1 MGCVTGTSM
10 VKCVL
15 NRLCLE
21 QIVSCETET
30 SIVKCVLTDRVLNRM
45 RQGLP
50 FLCVSSGSCT
60 SCSGRS
66 GSSLRKVNVHLCSG
80 GWSCDRRVTQK
91 QRHCPLDQGGPSLTH
106 WRPMAPA
113 VRRGS
118 CYLLHAHTLLRCL
131 PSEGTPRDVTRLARP
146 EGRTSRSSHL
156 RTRTRKRRCGP
167 SCSRPSSHPRTRT
180 RKRRCG
186 PSCSRPSNA
195 PRGIKNQ

>member
-1 MGCVTGTSM
+1 MCVTGTSI

-15 NRLCLE
+15 NRSCLE

-91 QRHCPLDQGGPSLTH
+91 QRHCPLDQGGSSLTH

-118 CYLLHAHTLLRCL
+118 CYLLHALQCL
-131 PSEGTPRDVTRLARP
+131 PSEELHEMCLVLTDDTRLARP
-146 EGRTSRSSHL
+146 ERLEEAEGVCRRWTCDGRVTQEQ
-156 RTRTRKRRCGP
+156 TRTR
-167 SCSRPSSHPRTRT
+167 
-180 RKRRCG
+180 
-186 PSCSRPSNA
+186 
-195 PRGIKNQ
+195 